1 MWITFIFEKKL
12 YSGAEVIFTGETRLP
27 YGQVPLLLHNG
38 EVTLQTSS
46 GKIANLLLDTHT
58 FEERI
63 EELAPEKVL

>member
-1 MWITFIFEKKL
+1 MI
-12 YSGAEVIFTGETRLP
+12 YTGETRLP